1 MILSRTSQHAVKA
14 LLYLAARP
22 EQRYILTKEIAAKL
36 HLPVAYL
43 GKILSLLSR
52 TGWLDSCRGRSG
64 GFHIKPMTLN
74 VTLMEILQAVEG
86 VESMQDCVLGHKLC
100 SDASACVMHCQWQPI
115 KQEIRVRL
123 ENQKLKDLLAT
134 CRDHDRPQWLV

>member
-22 EQRYILTKEIAAKL
+22 EQRFILTKEIAANL

-64 GFHIKPMTLN
+64 GFHLRPKTLN
-74 VTLMEILQAVEG
+74 VTLMDIVQAMEG
-86 VESMQDCVLGHKLC
+86 MDSLQDCVLGHKLC

-123 ENQKLKDLLAT
+123 ENQKLKDLLAS
-134 CRDHDRPQWLV
+134 CRHSEQPGWLI

>member
-36 HLPVAYL
+36 HLPEAYL
-43 GKILSLLSR
+43 GKILGLLSR

-64 GFHIKPMTLN
+64 GFHLKPTTLN

-86 VESMQDCVLGHKLC
+86 ADSMQDCVLGHKLC
-100 SDASACVMHCQWQPI
+100 SDDSACVMHCQWQPI

-123 ENQKLKDLLAT
+123 ENQKLKDLLISSRENA
-134 CRDHDRPQWLV
+134 RPGWLI